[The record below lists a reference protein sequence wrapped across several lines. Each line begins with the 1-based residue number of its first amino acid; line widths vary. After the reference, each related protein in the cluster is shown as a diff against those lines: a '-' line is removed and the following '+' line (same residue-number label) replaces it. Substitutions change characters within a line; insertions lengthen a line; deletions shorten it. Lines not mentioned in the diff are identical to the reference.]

1 MKKYFVLFILLFFI
15 DVASAYSVY
24 YDMGSN
30 NYDNLYYD
38 NNNYDGDY
46 ICDRISYSEQ
56 RCYKRVK
63 HNTVHVSKS
72 YDSSVIYDH
81 MYFTDWNDSREE
93 KLKQWD
99 EGREDRSLIREERG
113 KKWDEE
119 REWRNDLR
127 EQKILDVEADREWEE
142 KRREQM
148 ILDWVHRRTRQ

>member
-1 MKKYFVLFILLFFI
+1 MKKYFVFVLLLFFV

-24 YDMGSN
+24 YDIVDNSYDNSYYDSN
-30 NYDNLYYD
+30 NYR
-38 NNNYDGDY
+38 DY
-46 ICDRISYSEQ
+46 NCDRVSYSEWK
-56 RCYKRVK
+56 CYKKVK
-63 HNTVHVSKS
+63 RDVVYVSRQ
-72 YDSSVIYDH
+72 YDRSVMYDY

-119 REWRNDLR
+119 REWRTDLR
-127 EQKILDVEADREWEE
+127 EQRILGMEADRDWEE

-148 ILDWVHRRTRQ
+148 ILDWVHRRTRH